1 MAATVQGAC
10 LVRRIIEAY
19 FKGFKIQEKQGTYFT
34 YKFSGFTRE
43 LRMKRGTKYLR
54 TIEEIEH
61 SIQKQKE
68 FLHGRMI
75 TVECEWIDLLKKTV
89 DYDIGLQVYEG
100 SMLKPESLEPEEEF
114 LRNYRKSLEV
124 IGPLDKFIEMRAKNE
139 TQVFGDLPL
148 KVWYAFVE
156 EYSDYLNHTPA
167 GVKMIRS
174 FLTKYG
180 SPFSQSSR
188 DLAKF
193 EKINICYTTPLIFEM
208 CLMESLLEF
217 NLIHR
222 MKEENLNSLEFG
234 DEKINGID
242 IIREFFYVC
251 IPHPKKINNMLRSP
265 YTWFVKMWGVGAD
278 QLQVLRSYGS
288 DDRNSKDVFYERF
301 VTVNNKYSKLIKETF
316 FYKKSKMENIEKV
329 KEAVT
334 YSQDIG
340 KHCEDI
346 IVFKKL
352 LNKVYFTPFQPSKI
366 SNVMLASLLLS
377 IQTMTGYGRAWVK
390 NIGTDEESLMKPAK
404 DNLIQEVSD
413 YTKNNFI
420 KAYDEARRKGEEIVK
435 PENLYTSMLRL
446 ARNTSSGFST
456 EIMIHKMFGPSIK
469 KQKELIKIHS
479 RIKALVIFTKG
490 HTVFTP
496 EELHKKYNTVLD
508 YQTKGSRD
516 VPIKSTRTIYSIN
529 LSVLIPQLVLTLPLN
544 EYFSRI
550 GGSTHPDY
558 PVIGGKIIVGDL
570 EATGS
575 RVVDAADTFRNSSDG
590 DILTIAIDYSDYD
603 THLTQ
608 YNFRGGMLAGLREV
622 VKRYQNYRYE
632 GFTLEQLI
640 EFGYGEGRVAKTL
653 WNGKRKVVKVSSEA
667 YMLLD
672 ESEREV
678 KEFKPPIGVQ
688 PVSSGE
694 VLEKLIRKSTA
705 NDNYILVSP
714 TDGSDLALVST
725 HLSGENSTLVAN
737 SMHNMAIGTLIQ
749 DNVNKKY
756 FGKLNFLS
764 EQYVGD
770 DTLFYCKLHCYEP
783 NEFNDIISEIF
794 DTVKKCGHVASESKT
809 MITPYSVE
817 KTQTHAKQGIY
828 IPQDRMMII
837 SSERRKDIEDVQGY
851 MRSQIHTMVTK
862 VSRGFSHEFAVNILM
877 LKTAFIG
884 AWKLKRTLYDN
895 VFRDR
900 VFDSDRED
908 GYTLIQIRDPLTLF
922 IPVAWNGYGAH
933 PAALNV
939 VMSEDIFLDSQMIVQ
954 LDDIMRE
961 LVIIGKSCTPHW
973 NETEA
978 DSRQV
983 MPETKMS
990 FFSKMARPA
999 VQIALNNEEIMLEV
1013 EKLPLGDFSP
1023 NRLSRT
1029 MMHSALLKEQSA
1041 RTLLTGGYELEYQN
1055 KLNAWLK
1062 CNICGEFNV
1071 NSESGEITTNFS
1083 KLFNVSYGNV
1093 IIEDTM
1099 QFPDQ
1104 NLSPPFYL
1112 QKASIGQR
1120 MSTRL
1125 RMSYIDRIDSILRKD
1140 VVMRGFITA
1149 NTIINILEK
1158 IGNTHTAIDLTT
1170 LFSLMNIEF
1179 KVAEELAIYLT
1190 SEKVRFDALKLL
1202 KRGMCGDEF
1211 SMSLDVATQHMIDKY
1226 VQMPFEFTKT
1236 EGDVIS
1242 LYVSQLIM
1250 LRSALGL
1257 QKRKINIYADE
1268 NLKQKYRLRVQRF
1281 KIHAPRLR
1289 LIKKLIDINRMSVRQ
1304 LENQFI

>member
-10 LVRRIIEAY
+10 LVRHIIERY
-19 FKGFKIQEKQGTYFT
+19 FKGFTITEKKGTYFT
-34 YKFSGFTRE
+34 YKFSGFTRD
-43 LRMKRGTKYLR
+43 LRMKRGTVYKR
-54 TIEEIEH
+54 TIEEIE
-61 SIQKQKE
+61 QAVRNRKE
-68 FLHGRMI
+68 YVHGRLVI
-75 TVECEWIDLLKKTV
+75 SEADWTDLLTEPV
-89 DYDIGLQVYEG
+89 DYDVGVDIYSG
-100 SMLKPESLEPEEEF
+100 SMLAIEEIEPEEEF
-114 LRNYRKSLEV
+114 LRNYKRNLETSS
-124 IGPLDKFIEMRAKNE
+124 PMEKFVEMRSKNE

-148 KVWYAFVE
+148 KVWFCFVD
-156 EYSDYLNHTPA
+156 EYSKYLHHVPA
-167 GVKMIRS
+167 GLKMMRCFI
-174 FLTKYG
+174 TKYG

-193 EKINICYTTPLIFEM
+193 EKINVCYTTPLIFEM

-222 MKEENLNSLEFG
+222 MREEQISYLEFG
-234 DEKINGID
+234 NEKINGIN

-265 YTWFVKMWGVGAD
+265 YTWFVKMWGVGANPI
-278 QLQVLRSYGS
+278 QVLKSYAS

-301 VTVNNKYSKLIKETF
+301 TTVNNKYEHLIKNTQ
-316 FYKKSKMENIEKV
+316 FYKRSKTENIDKI
-329 KEAVT
+329 KEAVV
-334 YSQDIG
+334 YSQKSG
-340 KHCEDI
+340 HHNEDI
-346 IVFKKL
+346 TIFKNML
-352 LNKVYFTPFQPSKI
+352 GKVYNTPFAPSKI

-390 NIGTDEESLMKPAK
+390 NVGTDESNLMKPAS
-404 DNLIQEVSD
+404 DNLIQEVAD
-413 YTKNNFI
+413 YTRNNFI

-456 EIMIHKMFGPSIK
+456 EIMIHKMFGPTVK
-469 KQKELIKIHS
+469 RQKELIKIHS

-496 EELHKKYNTVLD
+496 EELHKKYNTVTD

-558 PVIGGKIIVGDL
+558 PTMGGKIIVGDL

-575 RVVDAADTFRNSSDG
+575 RVVDAADTFRNSSDS

-608 YNFRGGMLAGLREV
+608 YNFRSGMLSGLREV
-622 VKRYQNYRYE
+622 VKRYASYRYE

-640 EFGYGEGRVAKTL
+640 DFGYGEGRVARTL
-653 WNGKRKVVKVSSEA
+653 WNGKRRVSKVSAEA
-667 YMLLD
+667 YMKLD
-672 ESEREV
+672 DVDREIR
-678 KEFKPPIGVQ
+678 EFKPPIGVH
-688 PVSSGE
+688 PVSTG
-694 VLEKLIRKSTA
+694 VILNKLEKDTCIGA
-705 NDNYILVSP
+705 HCILVSP

-749 DNVNKKY
+749 DNVNKN
-756 FGKLNFLS
+756 FTGKLTFLS

-770 DTLFYCKLHCYEP
+770 DTLFYCRLHTYES
-783 NEFNDIISEIF
+783 NDFNRIITTIF
-794 DTVKKCGHVASESKT
+794 DTVKQCGHVASESKT
-809 MITPYSVE
+809 MITPFSVE

-851 MRSQIHTMVTK
+851 MRSQVHTMITK
-862 VSRGFSHEFAVNILM
+862 VSRGFSHEFAINILM
-877 LKTAFIG
+877 LKTSFIG
-884 AWKLKRTLYDN
+884 AWKLKRTVLDE

-900 VFDSDRED
+900 KFDSDEED
-908 GYTLIQIRDPLTLF
+908 GYTLLQIRDPLTLF

-939 VMSEDIFLDSQMIVQ
+939 VMSEDIFIDSQTMPQ
-954 LDDIMRE
+954 LDTIMRE
-961 LVIIGKSCTPHW
+961 LVQITKTCSPHW

-999 VQIALNNEEIMLEV
+999 VQIALTNKEVMDEV

-1023 NRLSRT
+1023 NRISRT

-1041 RTLLTGGYELEYQN
+1041 RTLLTSGYELEYQT
-1055 KLNAWLK
+1055 KLNKWL
-1062 CNICGEFNV
+1062 NSSISGEYVANG
-1071 NSESGEITTNFS
+1071 ESGEITTNFA
-1083 KLFNVSYGNV
+1083 KLFNIQFGNV
-1093 IIEDTM
+1093 IEESPKH
-1099 QFPDQ
+1099 FPDQ

-1112 QKASIGQR
+1112 QKSAIGQR

-1149 NTIINILEK
+1149 NTIINVLEK
-1158 IGNTHTAIDLTT
+1158 VGNTHTAIDLTT

-1179 KVAEELAIYLT
+1179 KVAEELAMYLT

-1211 SMSLDVATQHMIDKY
+1211 SMSLDVATQQMVDKY
-1226 VQMPFEFTKT
+1226 VSMPYEFTKT
-1236 EGDVIS
+1236 ETDVIS
-1242 LYVSQLIM
+1242 LYISQLVM
-1250 LRSALGL
+1250 LRSAMGMP
-1257 QKRKINIYADE
+1257 KRKIYVAPDE
-1268 NLKQKYRLRVQRF
+1268 EMKNRYKLRVQRF
-1281 KIHAPRLR
+1281 KVHAPRLR
-1289 LIKKLIDINRMSVRQ
+1289 LIKKLIDINRLSVRQ

>member
-10 LVRRIIEAY
+10 LVRRIIEQY
-19 FKGFKIQEKQGTYFT
+19 FKGFQITEKHGTYFA

-43 LRMKRGTKYLR
+43 LRMKRGTKYRR
-54 TIEEIEH
+54 TIQEIED
-61 SIQKQKE
+61 SVNKGNEI
-68 FLHGRMI
+68 LHGRKVI
-75 TVECEWIDLLKKTV
+75 VECNWIDLLRMTV
-89 DYDIGLQVYEG
+89 DYDIGLQIYEG
-100 SMLKPESLEPEEEF
+100 SMLPIESIEPEEEF
-114 LRNYRKSLEV
+114 LRNYKRNLEV
-124 IGPLDKFIEMRAKNE
+124 HEPMEKFVEMRAKNE

-148 KVWYAFVE
+148 KVWYGFVE
-156 EYSDYLNHTPA
+156 EYSTYLNHTPA
-167 GVKMIRS
+167 GLKMIRC

-193 EKINICYTTPLIFEM
+193 ENINICYTTPLIFEM
-208 CLMESLLEF
+208 CLMESILEF

-222 MKEENLNSLEFG
+222 MKEENLKNLEFG
-234 DEKINGID
+234 DEPVNGINL
-242 IIREFFYVC
+242 IREFFYVC

-265 YTWFVKMWGVGAD
+265 YTWFVKMWGVGAN

-288 DDRNSKDVFYERF
+288 DDRNSKDIFYEKF
-301 VTVNNKYSKLIKETF
+301 ITVNNKYEHLIKNSS
-316 FYKKSKMENIEKV
+316 FYKKSKMENIDKIKESV
-329 KEAVT
+329 K

-346 IVFKKL
+346 KTFQKL
-352 LNKVYFTPFQPSKI
+352 INKVYFTPFIPSKI
-366 SNVMLASLLLS
+366 SNVILASLLLS

-390 NIGTDEESLMKPAK
+390 NVGTDEAALMKPSK
-404 DNLIQEVSD
+404 DNLINEVSD
-413 YTKNNFI
+413 YTRNNFI
-420 KAYDEARRKGEEIVK
+420 KAYDEAKKKGEEIVK

-456 EIMIHKMFGPSIK
+456 EIMINKMFGPTVK
-469 KQKELIKIHS
+469 RQKELIKIHS

-544 EYFSRI
+544 EYFSRV

-558 PVIGGKIIVGDL
+558 PMIGGKIIVGDL

-608 YNFRGGMLAGLREV
+608 YNFRGGMLSGLREV
-622 VKRYQNYRYE
+622 VKQYENYRYE

-640 EFGYGEGRVAKTL
+640 EFGYGEGRVARTL

-667 YMLLD
+667 YMMLD
-672 ESEREV
+672 DVDREV
-678 KEFKPPIGVQ
+678 REFKPPIGVH
-688 PVSSGE
+688 PVSTNE
-694 VLEKLIRKSTA
+694 VLNSLIKKTS
-705 NDNYILVSP
+705 NDHNCILVSP

-749 DNVNKKY
+749 DNINKRY
-756 FGKLNFLS
+756 TGKLSFLS

-770 DTLFYCKLHCYEP
+770 DTLFYCKLHTYNAE
-783 NEFNDIISEIF
+783 EFNDIIINIF

-862 VSRGFSHEFAVNILM
+862 VSRGFSHDLATNILM
-877 LKTAFIG
+877 LKTSFIG
-884 AWKLKRTLYDN
+884 AWKMKRTVLDEK
-895 VFRDR
+895 FRDR
-900 VFDSDRED
+900 HFDSDEED
-908 GYTLIQIRDPLTLF
+908 GFTLIQIRDPLTLF

-933 PAALNV
+933 PAALNI
-939 VMSEDIFLDSQMIVQ
+939 VMSEDIFIDSQIMPH
-954 LDDIMRE
+954 LDGIMKE
-961 LVIIGKSCTPHW
+961 LLLIANSCSPHW

-999 VQIALNNEEIMLEV
+999 VQIALNNVEIMNEV

-1023 NRLSRT
+1023 NRISRT

-1055 KLNAWLK
+1055 KLNGWLQ
-1062 CNICGEFNV
+1062 NNECGDFIV
-1071 NSESGEITTNFS
+1071 NNQTGEITTNFS
-1083 KLFNVSYGNV
+1083 KLFNITYGN
-1093 IIEDTM
+1093 IIIDEPKK
-1099 QFPDQ
+1099 FPDQ
-1104 NLSPPFYL
+1104 NLSPAFFL
-1112 QKASIGQR
+1112 QKSSIGQR

-1170 LFSLMNIEF
+1170 LFCLMNIEF
-1179 KVAEELAIYLT
+1179 KVAEELAMYLT

-1211 SMSLDVATQHMIDKY
+1211 SMSLNVATQHMIDTY
-1226 VQMPFEFTKT
+1226 VQMPYEFTKT
-1236 EGDVIS
+1236 EADVMS
-1242 LYVSQLIM
+1242 LYISQLIM
-1250 LRSALGL
+1250 LRCALGL
-1257 QKRKINIYADE
+1257 QKRKIQIHADE
-1268 NLKQKYRLRVQRF
+1268 NMKQKYKLRVQRF

-1289 LIKKLIDINRMSVRQ
+1289 LIKKLIDINRLSVRQ

>member
-10 LVRRIIEAY
+10 LVRRIIEQY
-19 FKGFKIQEKQGTYFT
+19 FKGFQITEKHGTYFT

-43 LRMKRGTKYLR
+43 LRMKRGTKYRR
-54 TIEEIEH
+54 TIQEIED
-61 SIQKQKE
+61 SVNQGKE
-68 FLHGRMI
+68 ILHGRKI
-75 TVECEWIDLLKKTV
+75 IVECSWIDLLRVTV
-89 DYDIGLQVYEG
+89 DYDIGLQIYEG
-100 SMLKPESLEPEEEF
+100 SMLPIESIEPEEEF
-114 LRNYRKSLEV
+114 LRNYKRNLEV
-124 IGPLDKFIEMRAKNE
+124 HEPMEKFVEMRAKNE

-148 KVWYAFVE
+148 KVWYGFIE
-156 EYSDYLNHTPA
+156 EYSTYLNHTPA
-167 GVKMIRS
+167 GLKMIRC

-193 EKINICYTTPLIFEM
+193 ENINICYTTPLIFEM
-208 CLMESLLEF
+208 CLMESILEF

-222 MKEENLNSLEFG
+222 MREENLKNLEFG
-234 DEKINGID
+234 NEPVNGINL
-242 IIREFFYVC
+242 IREFFYVC

-265 YTWFVKMWGVGAD
+265 YTWFVKMWGVGAN

-288 DDRNSKDVFYERF
+288 DDRNSKDIFYEKF
-301 VTVNNKYSKLIKETF
+301 ITVNNKYEHLIKNSL
-316 FYKKSKMENIEKV
+316 FYKKSKLENIDKIKESV
-329 KEAVT
+329 K

-346 IVFKKL
+346 KTFLKL
-352 LNKVYFTPFQPSKI
+352 ISKVYFTPFIPSKI
-366 SNVMLASLLLS
+366 SNVILASLLLS

-390 NIGTDEESLMKPAK
+390 NVGTDEAALMKPSK
-404 DNLIQEVSD
+404 ENLINEVSD

-420 KAYDEARRKGEEIVK
+420 KAYDEAKKKGEEIVK

-456 EIMIHKMFGPSIK
+456 EIMINKMFGPTVK
-469 KQKELIKIHS
+469 RQKELIKIHS

-544 EYFSRI
+544 EYFSRV

-558 PVIGGKIIVGDL
+558 PMIGGKIIVGDL

-608 YNFRGGMLAGLREV
+608 YNFRGGMLSGLKEV
-622 VKRYQNYRYE
+622 VKQYENYRYE

-640 EFGYGEGRVAKTL
+640 EFGYGEGRVARTL

-667 YMLLD
+667 YMMLD
-672 ESEREV
+672 DTDREV
-678 KEFKPPIGVQ
+678 REFKPPIGVH
-688 PVSSGE
+688 PVSTGE
-694 VLEKLIRKSTA
+694 VLNALIKKT
-705 NDNYILVSP
+705 NDSHNCILVSP

-749 DNVNKKY
+749 DNINKK
-756 FGKLNFLS
+756 FTGKLSFLS

-770 DTLFYCKLHCYEP
+770 DTLFYCKLHTYNAE
-783 NEFNDIISEIF
+783 EFNNMITDIF

-862 VSRGFSHEFAVNILM
+862 VSRGFSHELATNILM
-877 LKTAFIG
+877 LKTSFIG
-884 AWKLKRTLYDN
+884 AWKMKRTVLDEK
-895 VFRDR
+895 FRDR
-900 VFDSDRED
+900 IFDSDEED
-908 GYTLIQIRDPLTLF
+908 GFTLIQIRDPLTLF

-933 PAALNV
+933 PAALNI
-939 VMSEDIFLDSQMIVQ
+939 VMSEDIFIDSQIMPHLDS
-954 LDDIMRE
+954 IMKE
-961 LVIIGKSCTPHW
+961 LLLIANSCSPHW

-990 FFSKMARPA
+990 FFSKMARPV
-999 VQIALNNEEIMLEV
+999 VQLALNNADIMNEV

-1023 NRLSRT
+1023 NRISRT

-1055 KLNAWLK
+1055 KLNGWLQ
-1062 CNICGEFNV
+1062 NNECGDFIV
-1071 NSESGEITTNFS
+1071 NNQTGEITTNFS
-1083 KLFNVSYGNV
+1083 KLFNITYGN
-1093 IIEDTM
+1093 IIIDEPKK
-1099 QFPDQ
+1099 FPDQ
-1104 NLSPPFYL
+1104 NLSPAFFL
-1112 QKASIGQR
+1112 QKSSIGQR

-1158 IGNTHTAIDLTT
+1158 VGNTHTAIDLTT
-1170 LFSLMNIEF
+1170 LFCLMNIEF
-1179 KVAEELAIYLT
+1179 KVAEELAMYLT

-1211 SMSLDVATQHMIDKY
+1211 SMSLNVATQHMVDTY
-1226 VQMPFEFTKT
+1226 VQMPHEFTKT
-1236 EGDVIS
+1236 EGDVMS
-1242 LYVSQLIM
+1242 LYISQLIM
-1250 LRSALGL
+1250 LRCALGL
-1257 QKRKINIYADE
+1257 QKRKIQIHADE
-1268 NLKQKYRLRVQRF
+1268 NMKQRYKLRVQRF

-1289 LIKKLIDINRMSVRQ
+1289 LIKKLIDINRLSVRQ
-1304 LENQFI
+1304 LENQFT

>member
-10 LVRRIIEAY
+10 LVRRIIEQY
-19 FKGFKIQEKQGTYFT
+19 FKGFEIKEINGTYFT

-43 LRMKRGTKYLR
+43 VRMKRGTKYRR
-54 TIEEIEH
+54 TIEEIEQ
-61 SIQKQKE
+61 SVRKQKE
-68 FLHGRMI
+68 VLHGRLVTI
-75 TVECEWIDLLKKTV
+75 ECDWPDLLSEHV
-89 DYDIGLQVYEG
+89 DYDIGLQIYEG
-100 SMLKPESLEPEEEF
+100 SMLPVEKIEPEEEF
-114 LRNYRKSLEV
+114 LRNYKRNLEV
-124 IGPLDKFIEMRAKNE
+124 NSPMDRFVEMRAKNE
-139 TQVFGDLPL
+139 TQVYGDLPL
-148 KVWYAFVE
+148 KVWYCFIE
-156 EYSDYLNHTPA
+156 TYSKYLSHTPA
-167 GVKMIRS
+167 GLKTMRC
-174 FLTKYG
+174 FLTKHG

-193 EKINICYTTPLIFEM
+193 ERINVCYTTPLIFEM
-208 CLMESLLEF
+208 CLMESIQEF

-222 MKEENLNSLEFG
+222 MREENIQYLEFG
-234 DEKINGID
+234 EERVNGIS

-251 IPHPKKINNMLRSP
+251 LPHPKKINNMLRSP
-265 YTWFVKMWGVGAD
+265 YTWFVKMWGVAAD
-278 QLQVLRSYGS
+278 PIQVLRSYGS
-288 DDRNSKDVFYERF
+288 DDRNSKDIFYEKF
-301 VTVNNKYSKLIKETF
+301 MTVSNRYAHMIKGCH
-316 FYKKSKMENIEKV
+316 FYRKSKTENLDKI
-329 KEAVT
+329 KEAVD
-334 YSQDIG
+334 YSQKIG
-340 KHCEDI
+340 KHCETI
-346 IVFKKL
+346 KTFVSI
-352 LNKVYFTPFQPSKI
+352 LNKVYTTPFYPSKI

-390 NIGTDEESLMKPAK
+390 NIGTDEASLMRPAN
-404 DNLIQEVSD
+404 DNLIQEVAD

-420 KAYDEARRKGEEIVK
+420 KAYDEAKKRGEEIVK

-456 EIMIHKMFGPSIK
+456 EIMIHKLFGPTVK
-469 KQKELIKIHS
+469 RQKELIKIHS

-496 EELHKKYNTVLD
+496 EELHKKYNTVTD

-544 EYFSRI
+544 EYFSRV

-575 RVVDAADTFRNSSDG
+575 RVIDAADTFRNSSDC

-608 YNFRGGMLAGLREV
+608 YNFRSGMLSGLKEV
-622 VKRYQNYRYE
+622 VKQYANYRYE

-640 EFGYGEGRVAKTL
+640 EFGYGEGRVARTL
-653 WNGKRKVVKVSSEA
+653 WNGKRKVAKVSAHA
-667 YMLLD
+667 YMMLD
-672 ESEREV
+672 DSDRETR
-678 KEFKPPIGVQ
+678 EFRPPIGVQ
-688 PVSSGE
+688 PVSTGE
-694 VLEKLIRKSTA
+694 VLNSLIKKTSGDE
-705 NDNYILVSP
+705 NCVLVSP

-749 DNVNKKY
+749 DTVNRRY
-756 FGKLNFLS
+756 QGKLNFLS

-770 DTLFYCKLHCYEP
+770 DTLFYCKLHTSDLR
-783 NEFNDIISEIF
+783 EFDNIISDIF
-794 DTVKKCGHVASESKT
+794 GTVKKCGHVASESKT
-809 MITPYSVE
+809 MITPFSVE
-817 KTQTHAKQGIY
+817 KTQTHAKQGVY

-851 MRSQIHTMVTK
+851 MRSQVHTMVTK
-862 VSRGFSHEFAVNILM
+862 VSRGFSHDFAVNILM

-884 AWKLKRTLYDN
+884 AWKLKRTILHER
-895 VFRDR
+895 FRDR
-900 VFDSDRED
+900 EFDSDAED
-908 GYTLIQIRDPLTLF
+908 GFTLIQIRDPLTLF

-939 VMSEDIFLDSQMIVQ
+939 VMSEDMFIDSQMIPQ
-954 LDDIMRE
+954 LDAVMKE
-961 LVIIGKSCTPHW
+961 LMLIAKSCTPHW

-999 VQIALNNEEIMLEV
+999 VQIALNNQEILNEV

-1023 NRLSRT
+1023 NRISRT
-1029 MMHSALLKEQSA
+1029 MMHSALLKEQTA
-1041 RTLLTGGYELEYQN
+1041 RTLLTGGYELDYQM
-1055 KLNAWLK
+1055 KLNGWLNS
-1062 CNICGEFNV
+1062 NICGEFFAN
-1071 NSESGEITTNFS
+1071 NESGEITTKFA
-1083 KLFNVSYGNV
+1083 KLFNVFYGNGIV
-1093 IIEDTM
+1093 DAPHV
-1099 QFPDQ
+1099 FPDQ
-1104 NLSPPFYL
+1104 NLSPPFFL
-1112 QKASIGQR
+1112 QKTLIGQR
-1120 MSTRL
+1120 MSSRL
-1125 RMSYIDRIDSILRKD
+1125 RMSYVDRIDSILRKD
-1140 VVMRGFITA
+1140 VVMRGFVTA

-1158 IGNTHTAIDLTT
+1158 VGNTHTAIDLTT
-1170 LFSLMNIEF
+1170 LFCLMNIEF
-1179 KVAEELAIYLT
+1179 KVAEELAMYLT

-1211 SMSLDVATQHMIDKY
+1211 SMSLNIATQHMIDTY

-1236 EGDVIS
+1236 ESDVVS
-1242 LYVSQLIM
+1242 LYISQLIM
-1250 LRSALGL
+1250 IRSALGMP
-1257 QKRKINIYADE
+1257 KRKIQISSDE
-1268 NLKQKYRLRVQRF
+1268 GAKQRYKLRVQRF

-1289 LIKKLIDINRMSVRQ
+1289 LIKKLIDINRLSVRQ

>member
-10 LVRRIIEAY
+10 LVRRIIEQY
-19 FKGFKIQEKQGTYFT
+19 FKGFQITEKHGTYFT
-34 YKFSGFTRE
+34 YKFSGFTRD
-43 LRMKRGTKYLR
+43 LRMKRGTKYRR
-54 TIEEIEH
+54 TIQEIED
-61 SIQKQKE
+61 SVNKGNE
-68 FLHGRMI
+68 FLHGRKVI
-75 TVECEWIDLLKKTV
+75 VECEWIDLLKVTV
-89 DYDIGLQVYEG
+89 NYDIGLQIYEG
-100 SMLKPESLEPEEEF
+100 SMLSIENIEPEEEF
-114 LRNYRKSLEV
+114 LRNYKRNLEV
-124 IGPLDKFIEMRAKNE
+124 HEPMEKFVEMRAKNE
-139 TQVFGDLPL
+139 MQVFGDLPL
-148 KVWYAFVE
+148 KIWYGFVE
-156 EYSDYLNHTPA
+156 EYSDYLHHTPA
-167 GVKMIRS
+167 GLKMMRC

-180 SPFSQSSR
+180 APFSQSSR

-193 EKINICYTTPLIFEM
+193 DNINVCYTTPLIFEM
-208 CLMESLLEF
+208 CLMESILEF

-222 MKEENLNSLEFG
+222 MKEENLKNLEFG
-234 DEKINGID
+234 DKPINGFNL
-242 IIREFFYVC
+242 IREFFYVC

-265 YTWFVKMWGVGAD
+265 YTWFVKMWGVGAN

-288 DDRNSKDVFYERF
+288 DDRNSKDVFYEKF
-301 VTVNNKYSKLIKETF
+301 ITVNNKYEHLIKNSL
-316 FYKKSKMENIEKV
+316 FYKKSKLENIDKI
-329 KEAVT
+329 KEAVI
-334 YSQDIG
+334 YSQKIG

-346 IVFKKL
+346 KTFQKL
-352 LNKVYFTPFQPSKI
+352 INKVYFTPFIPSKI
-366 SNVMLASLLLS
+366 SNVILASLLLS

-390 NIGTDEESLMKPAK
+390 NVGTDEATLMKPSK
-404 DNLIQEVSD
+404 DNLINEVSD

-420 KAYDEARRKGEEIVK
+420 KAYDEAKKKGEEIVK

-456 EIMIHKMFGPSIK
+456 EIMIHKMFGPTVK
-469 KQKELIKIHS
+469 RQKELIKIHS

-558 PVIGGKIIVGDL
+558 PMIGGKIIVGDL

-608 YNFRGGMLAGLREV
+608 YNFRNGMLSGLREV
-622 VKRYQNYRYE
+622 VKQYENYRYE
-632 GFTLEQLI
+632 GFTLNQLI
-640 EFGYGEGRVAKTL
+640 EFGYGEGRVARTL

-667 YMLLD
+667 YMMLD
-672 ESEREV
+672 DTDREV
-678 KEFKPPIGVQ
+678 REFKPPIGVH
-688 PVSSGE
+688 PVSTSE
-694 VLEKLIRKSTA
+694 ILNTLIKKTNEK
-705 NDNYILVSP
+705 DNCILVSP

-756 FGKLNFLS
+756 TGKLSFLS

-770 DTLFYCKLHCYEP
+770 DTLFYCKLHTYNAE
-783 NEFNDIISEIF
+783 EFNNIITDIF

-837 SSERRKDIEDVQGY
+837 SSERRKEIEDVQGY

-862 VSRGFSHEFAVNILM
+862 VSRGFSHDLAVNILM
-877 LKTAFIG
+877 LKTSFIG
-884 AWKLKRTLYDN
+884 AWKMKRTILHEK
-895 VFRDR
+895 FRDR
-900 VFDSDRED
+900 DFDSDLED
-908 GYTLIQIRDPLTLF
+908 GFTLIQIRDPLTLF

-939 VMSEDIFLDSQMIVQ
+939 VMSEDIFIDSQVMPQ
-954 LDDIMRE
+954 LDVIMKE
-961 LVIIGKSCTPHW
+961 LLLIAKSCSPHW

-990 FFSKMARPA
+990 FFSKMARPV
-999 VQIALNNEEIMLEV
+999 VQLALNNTEIMSEV

-1023 NRLSRT
+1023 NRISRT

-1055 KLNAWLK
+1055 KLNGWLQ
-1062 CNICGEFNV
+1062 NNECGEFIV
-1071 NSESGEITTNFS
+1071 NNQSGEITTNFS
-1083 KLFNVSYGNV
+1083 KLFNITYGNMV
-1093 IIEDTM
+1093 IDEPKK
-1099 QFPDQ
+1099 FPDQ
-1104 NLSPPFYL
+1104 NLSPAFFL
-1112 QKASIGQR
+1112 QKSSIGQR

-1125 RMSYIDRIDSILRKD
+1125 RMSYIDRIDAILRKD

-1158 IGNTHTAIDLTT
+1158 VGNTHTAIDLTT
-1170 LFSLMNIEF
+1170 LFCLMNIEF
-1179 KVAEELAIYLT
+1179 KVAEELAMYLT

-1211 SMSLDVATQHMIDKY
+1211 SMSLNVATQHMIDTY
-1226 VQMPFEFTKT
+1226 VQMPYEFTKT
-1236 EGDVIS
+1236 ESDVMS
-1242 LYVSQLIM
+1242 LYISQLIM

-1257 QKRKINIYADE
+1257 QKRKIQIHADE
-1268 NLKQKYRLRVQRF
+1268 NMKQRYKLRVQRF

-1289 LIKKLIDINRMSVRQ
+1289 LIKKLIDINRLSVRA

>member
-10 LVRRIIEAY
+10 LVRRIIEQY
-19 FKGFKIQEKQGTYFT
+19 FKGLQITEKHGTYFA

-43 LRMKRGTKYLR
+43 LRMKRGTKYRR
-54 TIEEIEH
+54 TIQEIED
-61 SIQKQKE
+61 SINKGNE
-68 FLHGRMI
+68 ILHGRKI
-75 TVECEWIDLLKKTV
+75 IVECNWIDLLRVTV
-89 DYDIGLQVYEG
+89 DYDVGLQIYEG
-100 SMLKPESLEPEEEF
+100 SMLPIESIEPEEEF
-114 LRNYRKSLEV
+114 LRNYKRNLEV
-124 IGPLDKFIEMRAKNE
+124 HEPMEKFVEMRAKNE
-139 TQVFGDLPL
+139 TQVYGDLPL
-148 KVWYAFVE
+148 KVWYGFIE
-156 EYSDYLNHTPA
+156 EYSTYLNHTPA
-167 GVKMIRS
+167 GLKMIRC

-193 EKINICYTTPLIFEM
+193 ENINVCYTTPLIFEM
-208 CLMESLLEF
+208 CLMESILEF

-222 MKEENLNSLEFG
+222 MREENLKNLEFG
-234 DEKINGID
+234 DEPVNGINL
-242 IIREFFYVC
+242 IREFFYVC

-265 YTWFVKMWGVGAD
+265 YTWFVKMWGVGAN

-288 DDRNSKDVFYERF
+288 DDRNSKDIFYEKF
-301 VTVNNKYSKLIKETF
+301 ITVNNKYEHLIKNSL
-316 FYKKSKMENIEKV
+316 FYKKSKLENIDKIKESV
-329 KEAVT
+329 K

-346 IVFKKL
+346 KTFLKL
-352 LNKVYFTPFQPSKI
+352 INKVYFTPFIPSKI
-366 SNVMLASLLLS
+366 SNVILASLLLS

-390 NIGTDEESLMKPAK
+390 NVGTDEAALMKPSK
-404 DNLIQEVSD
+404 ENLINEVSD

-420 KAYDEARRKGEEIVK
+420 KAYDEAKKRGEEIVK

-456 EIMIHKMFGPSIK
+456 EIMINKMFGPTVK
-469 KQKELIKIHS
+469 RQKELIKIHS

-544 EYFSRI
+544 EYFSRV

-558 PVIGGKIIVGDL
+558 PMIGGKIIVGDL

-608 YNFRGGMLAGLREV
+608 YNFRGGMLSGLKEV
-622 VKRYQNYRYE
+622 VKQYENYRYE

-640 EFGYGEGRVAKTL
+640 EFGYGEGRVARTL

-667 YMLLD
+667 YMMLD
-672 ESEREV
+672 DIDREV
-678 KEFKPPIGVQ
+678 REFKPPIGVH
-688 PVSSGE
+688 PVSTGE
-694 VLEKLIRKSTA
+694 VLNTLIKKT
-705 NDNYILVSP
+705 NDSHNCILVSP

-749 DNVNKKY
+749 DNINKQ
-756 FGKLNFLS
+756 FTGKLSFLS

-770 DTLFYCKLHCYEP
+770 DTLFYCKLHTYNAE
-783 NEFNDIISEIF
+783 EFNNMITNIF

-862 VSRGFSHEFAVNILM
+862 VSRGFSHELATNILM
-877 LKTAFIG
+877 LKTSFIG
-884 AWKLKRTLYDN
+884 AWKMKRTVLDEK
-895 VFRDR
+895 FRDR
-900 VFDSDRED
+900 IFDSDEED
-908 GYTLIQIRDPLTLF
+908 GFTLIQIRDPLTLF

-933 PAALNV
+933 PAALNI
-939 VMSEDIFLDSQMIVQ
+939 VMSEDIFIDSQIMPH
-954 LDDIMRE
+954 LDNVMKE
-961 LVIIGKSCTPHW
+961 LLLIANSCSPHW

-990 FFSKMARPA
+990 FFSKMARPV
-999 VQIALNNEEIMLEV
+999 VQLALNNAEIMSEV

-1023 NRLSRT
+1023 NRISRT

-1055 KLNAWLK
+1055 KLNGWLQ
-1062 CNICGEFNV
+1062 NNECGDFIV
-1071 NSESGEITTNFS
+1071 NNQTGEITTNFS
-1083 KLFNVSYGNV
+1083 KLFNITYGNI
-1093 IIEDTM
+1093 IIEEPKK
-1099 QFPDQ
+1099 FPDQ
-1104 NLSPPFYL
+1104 NLSPAFFL

-1149 NTIINILEK
+1149 NTIINVLEK
-1158 IGNTHTAIDLTT
+1158 VGNTHTAIDLTT
-1170 LFSLMNIEF
+1170 LFCLMNIEF
-1179 KVAEELAIYLT
+1179 KVAEELAMYLT

-1211 SMSLDVATQHMIDKY
+1211 SMSLNVATQHMIDTY
-1226 VQMPFEFTKT
+1226 VQMPHEFTKT
-1236 EGDVIS
+1236 EGDVMS
-1242 LYVSQLIM
+1242 LYISQLIM
-1250 LRSALGL
+1250 LRCALGL
-1257 QKRKINIYADE
+1257 QKRKIQIHADE
-1268 NLKQKYRLRVQRF
+1268 NMKQRYKLRVQRF

-1289 LIKKLIDINRMSVRQ
+1289 LIKKLIDINRLSVRQ
-1304 LENQFI
+1304 LENQFT